1 MLDLKTFGDKVV
13 NDSIHGWLSL
23 DVLSDLPFCKYFWK
37 LLSYF
42 KIIDFEQ
49 WPCCVWNVKQLWRYC
64 WFYAYLMIANSLY
77 LQSKVE
83 SNTSQMMWGVRKLLE
98 LFLWQKYFKIL
109 QVAKF
114 FKLFQF
120 LRWSSSAF
128 QVQKNAL
135 CSLQSVYKTVADLC

>member
-1 MLDLKTFGDKVV
+1 MVIFGCVKW
-13 NDSIHGWLSL
+13 SA
-23 DVLSDLPFCKYFWK
+23 FCKYFWK

-64 WFYAYLMIANSLY
+64 WCKAYLMIANSLY

-83 SNTSQMMWGVRKLLE
+83 SNTSQMMWGVRKRLE
-98 LFLWQKYFKIL
+98 LFLWQKYFTIL

-114 FKLFQF
+114 FKLFQ
-120 LRWSSSAF
+120 LLSRSSSAI
-128 QVQKNAL
+128 QVQKMGFVVCKVFAKL
-135 CSLQSVYKTVADLC
+135 SLIYVNQWKDLDKFPKSGN